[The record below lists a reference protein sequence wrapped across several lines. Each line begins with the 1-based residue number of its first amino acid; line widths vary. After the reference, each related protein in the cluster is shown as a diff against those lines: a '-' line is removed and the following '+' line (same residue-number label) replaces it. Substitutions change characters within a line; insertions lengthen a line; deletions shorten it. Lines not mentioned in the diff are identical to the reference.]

1 MKGGRPVSRLPPVGW
16 DEHENGT
23 FRRAAWTLR
32 CRPGAVGTAT
42 ALDRAVGDLLDE
54 LGTALAADWTAVPR
68 TVQRAAL
75 RVARQVETTRRPAV
89 ARGAGPD
96 GGGGPAGRETAPFA
110 SSIRLGRMG

>member
-16 DEHENGT
+16 DEHEIGT

-32 CRPGAVGTAT
+32 GRPGAAGDRT
-42 ALDRAVGDLLDE
+42 ALDRAVGDLLDA
-54 LGTALAADWTAVPR
+54 LGTALTADHNAVPP

-75 RVARQVETTRRPAV
+75 RAARLVETTRRPAGV
-89 ARGAGPD
+89 RGAGPD
-96 GGGGPAGRETAPFA
+96 AAGGPAGRETAPFA